1 MTRHV
6 IAMDVG
12 GTSLTTGLVRQDGQ
26 LTNLSRTA
34 IDSSGTAEELLRA
47 FTDALKSCLARAQV
61 ARLTPVGIGIA
72 ICGPFDYQRGISLM
86 QNLGKYDH
94 LYGVNVKQELRYR
107 LALPPSLPLV
117 FDVDSWSFARGQ
129 AWLGAARHYRRFI
142 AFTIGSGVG
151 SAFVVDGEVVA
162 DGPGVPPLGWIS
174 GQPYQDGILDHY
186 VGRHHLIARY
196 QALTGL
202 RLEVAEIAQRARQGE
217 AEAAS
222 VFSEVATTLGNF
234 IRERHVI
241 PFGAECLVFGGR
253 IAQSFALL
261 RPALRQALKGVSG
274 LKAILAVKNS
284 VRSSLQGVTR
294 LVLILPSGCR
304 IR

>member
-26 LTNLSRTA
+26 LTNFSRIA
-34 IDSSGTAEELLRA
+34 IDSSGTAEQLLGA
-47 FTDALKSCLARAQV
+47 FTSALKSCLAHAQV

-72 ICGPFDYQRGISLM
+72 ICGPFDYQHGISLM

-94 LYGVNVKQELRYR
+94 LYGLNVKQELRQR
-107 LALPPSLPLV
+107 LALPPSLALV

-142 AFTIGSGVG
+142 AFTLGSGVG
-151 SAFVVDGEVVA
+151 SAFVVDGEVVGG
-162 DGPGVPPLGWIS
+162 GPGVPPLGWIS

-217 AEAAS
+217 AQAAS
-222 VFSEVATTLGNF
+222 IFSEVATTLGNF

-241 PFGAECLVFGGR
+241 PFGAECLVFGGQ
-253 IAQSFALL
+253 IARSFALL
-261 RPALRQALKGVSG
+261 RPALTQALKGVSG

-294 LVLILPSGCR
+294 LVLDQALR
-304 IR
+304 VV

>member
-6 IAMDVG
+6 VAMDVG

-26 LTNLSRTA
+26 LTNFNRTA
-34 IDSSGTAEELLRA
+34 IDSSGTAEQLLGA
-47 FTDALKSCLARAQV
+47 FADALKSCLARAQV

-86 QNLGKYDH
+86 QNLGKYDA
-94 LYGVNVKQELRYR
+94 LYGLNVKQGLRHR
-107 LALPPSLPLV
+107 LALPTSFPLV
-117 FDVDSWSFARGQ
+117 FDVDSWSFARGE

-142 AFTIGSGVG
+142 AFTLGSGVG

-174 GQPYQDGILDHY
+174 GQPYRDGILDHY
-186 VGRHHLIARY
+186 LGRPHLIARY
-196 QALTGL
+196 QALSGL
-202 RLEVAEIAQRARQGE
+202 TLEVAEIAQRARQGE
-217 AEAAS
+217 AQAAS
-222 VFSEVATTLGNF
+222 VFSEVAATLGSF

-261 RPALRQALKGVSG
+261 RPALTQALKGVSG
-274 LKAILAVKNS
+274 LKAILAVKNG
-284 VRSSLQGVTR
+284 VRSSLQGVTK
-294 LVLILPSGCR
+294 LVFTVLSSGCR
-304 IR
+304 